1 MGRVLSWTLWALLF
15 AGGQA
20 AADLKVMV
28 AVDPSDREAIVI
40 SVIDLQGTLTR
51 VAGQS
56 VSAIRSQELGDVMRS
71 TRTGEYDIYIA
82 PAHVAAS
89 ALGHG
94 YALIGSTER
103 DETYQLVAK
112 PGVKTPG
119 ELKNGKI
126 YLTQQDSVA
135 AYMARGMLNE
145 SGQSLKI
152 FQQVMYRRTSGA
164 GLFAIDTGLVD
175 ATVAKSVD
183 VESWVKQNNSKATVV
198 LSSRA
203 VPGGMSVVVKKSL
216 ADATRA
222 RIENWFLSPAGTI
235 AGVGRV
241 AYKSDPANY
250 KYVAALGNWTPS
262 QLPGATVVTASEVV
276 ALQQKGVPIV
286 DVRSVKEYQEKRIRG
301 AISIPYAEK
310 SLKDVAFDP
319 ATDEW
324 AGPQLLDKNKPAIFH
339 CNGPECW
346 KSYKAAR
353 VALTKG
359 FKSVYWFRGGFPE
372 WDEHGLAVESLP
384 TTVAETGLRAAQP
397 APPAATTKAP

>member
-1 MGRVLSWTLWALLF
+1 MRRILSWTLWALLF
-15 AGGQA
+15 ASAPA

-71 TRTGEYDIYIA
+71 TRTGEYDVYIA

-112 PGVKTPG
+112 PGVTTPG
-119 ELKNGKI
+119 QLKNGKI

-183 VESWVKQNNSKATVV
+183 IENWVKQNNSKATVV
-198 LSSRA
+198 LSSRP

-216 ADATRA
+216 AEATRA
-222 RIENWFLSPAGTI
+222 RIETWFLGPAGTI

-262 QLPGATVVTASEVV
+262 QLPGATIVTASEVV

-286 DVRSVKEYQEKRIRG
+286 DVRSAKEYQEKHIRG

-319 ATDEW
+319 AMDEW
-324 AGPQLLDKNKPAIFH
+324 AGPQLLDKNKAVIFH
-339 CNGPECW
+339 CNGAECW

-359 FKSVYWFRGGFPE
+359 FKSVYWFRGGYPE
-372 WDEHGLAVESLP
+372 WDERGLAVELLP
-384 TTVAETGLRAAQP
+384 TTVADTASRAAL
-397 APPAATTKAP
+397 PAAAKAP

>member
-1 MGRVLSWTLWALLF
+1 
-15 AGGQA
+15 
-20 AADLKVMV
+20 
-28 AVDPSDREAIVI
+28 
-40 SVIDLQGTLTR
+40 
-51 VAGQS
+51 
-56 VSAIRSQELGDVMRS
+56 
-71 TRTGEYDIYIA
+71 
-82 PAHVAAS
+82 
-89 ALGHG
+89 
-94 YALIGSTER
+94 
-103 DETYQLVAK
+103 
-112 PGVKTPG
+112 
-119 ELKNGKI
+119 
-126 YLTQQDSVA
+126 
-135 AYMARGMLNE
+135 MARGMLNE

-175 ATVAKSVD
+175 ATVAKSTD
-183 VESWVKQNNSKATVV
+183 VENWVKQNNSKATVV

-216 ADATRA
+216 SDTTRA
-222 RIENWFLSPAGTI
+222 RIENWFLSAAGTI

-241 AYKSDPANY
+241 AYRSDPANY
-250 KYVAALGNWTPS
+250 KYVSALGNWTPS
-262 QLPGATVVTASEVV
+262 QLPGATIVTAAEVL

-286 DVRSVKEYQEKRIRG
+286 DVRIAKEYQEKHIRG

-319 ATDEW
+319 AMDEW
-324 AGPQLLDKNKPAIFH
+324 AGPQLLDKNKAVIFH
-339 CNGPECW
+339 CNGAECW

-384 TTVAETGLRAAQP
+384 TTMAETASRVAQP
-397 APPAATTKAP
+397 VLPAAATKAH

>member
-1 MGRVLSWTLWALLF
+1 MRRILSWTPWALLF
-15 AGGQA
+15 AGAQA
-20 AADLKVMV
+20 VADLKVMV

-51 VAGQS
+51 VTGQS

-71 TRTGEYDIYIA
+71 TRTGEYDVYIA

-112 PGVKTPG
+112 PGVTTPG
-119 ELKNGKI
+119 QLKNGKI

-183 VESWVKQNNSKATVV
+183 IENWVKQNNSKATVV
-198 LSSRA
+198 LSSRP

-216 ADATRA
+216 AEATRA
-222 RIENWFLSPAGTI
+222 RIENWFLGPAGTI

-262 QLPGATVVTASEVV
+262 QLPGATIVTATEVV

-286 DVRSVKEYQEKRIRG
+286 DVRSAKEYQEKHIRG
-301 AISIPYAEK
+301 AISIPYGEK

-319 ATDEW
+319 AMDEW
-324 AGPQLLDKNKPAIFH
+324 AGPQQLDKSKAAIFH

-353 VALTKG
+353 VAMTKG
-359 FKSVYWFRGGFPE
+359 FKSVYWFRGGVPE
-372 WDEHGLAVESLP
+372 WDERGLAVELLP
-384 TTVAETGLRAAQP
+384 TTVAETASRAALP
-397 APPAATTKAP
+397 APVAKAP

>member
-1 MGRVLSWTLWALLF
+1 MRRILSWTLWALLF
-15 AGGQA
+15 ASAQA

-51 VAGQS
+51 VTGQS

-71 TRTGEYDIYIA
+71 TRTGEYDVYIA

-112 PGVKTPG
+112 AGVTTPG
-119 ELKNGKI
+119 QLKNGKI

-135 AYMARGMLNE
+135 SYMARGMLNE

-183 VESWVKQNNSKATVV
+183 IENWVKQNNSKATVV
-198 LSSRA
+198 LSSRP

-216 ADATRA
+216 AEATRA
-222 RIENWFLSPAGTI
+222 RIENWFLGPAGTI

-262 QLPGATVVTASEVV
+262 QLPGATIVTASEVV

-286 DVRSVKEYQEKRIRG
+286 DVRSAKEYQEKHIRG

-324 AGPQLLDKNKPAIFH
+324 AGPQQLDKSKAAIFH

-353 VALTKG
+353 VAITKG
-359 FKSVYWFRGGFPE
+359 FKSVYWFRGGYPE
-372 WDEHGLAVESLP
+372 WDERGLAVELLP
-384 TTVAETGLRAAQP
+384 TTVAETASRVALP
-397 APPAATTKAP
+397 APAAAKAP

>member
-1 MGRVLSWTLWALLF
+1 MGRVLAWMPWALLF
-15 AGGQA
+15 VAAQA
-20 AADLKVMV
+20 AAELKVMV

-40 SVIDLQGTLTR
+40 SVIDLQATLSR
-51 VAGQS
+51 VTGQS
-56 VSAIRSQELGDVMRS
+56 VSAIRSQDLGDVMRS
-71 TRTGEYDIYIA
+71 TRTGEYDVYIA

-94 YALIGSTER
+94 YELVGSTER

-126 YLTQQDSVA
+126 YLTQQDSVG

-175 ATVAKSVD
+175 ATVAKRAD
-183 VESWVKQNNSKATVV
+183 VESWIKQNNSKATVV
-198 LSSRA
+198 LSSRS
-203 VPGGMSVVVKKSL
+203 VPGGMSVVVKKTL
-216 ADATRA
+216 ADV
-222 RIENWFLSPAGTI
+222 RIA
-235 AGVGRV
+235 
-241 AYKSDPANY
+241 
-250 KYVAALGNWTPS
+250 
-262 QLPGATVVTASEVV
+262 
-276 ALQQKGVPIV
+276 
-286 DVRSVKEYQEKRIRG
+286 KEYQEKHIRG
-301 AISIPYAEK
+301 ALSIPYAEK

-319 ATDEW
+319 AMDEW
-324 AGPQLLDKNKPAIFH
+324 AGPQLLDKNKPVIFH
-339 CNGPECW
+339 CNGAECW

-384 TTVAETGLRAAQP
+384 TTMAETAPRATQP
-397 APPAATTKAP
+397 ILPAEATKAP

>member
-1 MGRVLSWTLWALLF
+1 MGRVFTWTLWALLF
-15 AGGQA
+15 ASAQA

-28 AVDPSDREAIVI
+28 AVDPSDRESIVI
-40 SVIDLQGTLTR
+40 SVMDLQATLTR
-51 VAGQS
+51 VTGQT
-56 VSAIRSQELGDVMRS
+56 VSAIRSEDLGDVMRS

-112 PGVKTPG
+112 PGVTTPG

-126 YLTQQDSVA
+126 YLTQQDSVG

-175 ATVAKSVD
+175 ATVAKRTD

-198 LSSRA
+198 LSSHA
-203 VPGGMSVVVKKSL
+203 VPGGMSVMVKKSL

-262 QLPGATVVTASEVV
+262 QLPGATIVTAAEVL

-286 DVRSVKEYQEKRIRG
+286 DVRIAKEYQEKHIRG

-319 ATDEW
+319 AMDEW
-324 AGPQLLDKNKPAIFH
+324 AGPQLLDKNQSVIFH
-339 CNGPECW
+339 CNGAECW

-384 TTVAETGLRAAQP
+384 TTMAETASRAAQP
-397 APPAATTKAP
+397 VLPAAVTKAR